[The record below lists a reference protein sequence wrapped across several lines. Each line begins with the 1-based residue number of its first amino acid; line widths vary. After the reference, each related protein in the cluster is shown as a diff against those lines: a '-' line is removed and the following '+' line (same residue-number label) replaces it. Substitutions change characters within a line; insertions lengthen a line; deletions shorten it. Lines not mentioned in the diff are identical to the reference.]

1 MKSFMAKHSLDSINF
16 WWTFASSKTN
26 LSKQGRQR
34 YVSES
39 EYFGKLVLK
48 KPEWRQWLRFCAYFF
63 QLNLRHCSCFRG
75 VKLEDV
81 YEGPEFP
88 DENAIIII
96 MLMIMKNSKKGN
108 MCMWYFIFSLI
119 AETQRVPKNS
129 SLILDREK
137 YCKVSSAPF
146 FMKLYYYHNI
156 SVFLPPIS
164 KFCLS
169 LLP

>member
-1 MKSFMAKHSLDSINF
+1 MSFKETRMTTMASFLCLFVSIKFNAF
-16 WWTFASSKTN
+16 
-26 LSKQGRQR
+26 
-34 YVSES
+34 
-39 EYFGKLVLK
+39 
-48 KPEWRQWLRFCAYFF
+48 
-63 QLNLRHCSCFRG
+63 SCFRC

-119 AETQRVPKNS
+119 AKTQRVPKNS
-129 SLILDREK
+129 SLILDWKK

-146 FMKLYYYHNI
+146 FTKLYYYHNI
-156 SVFLPPIS
+156 LVFLPPIS